1 MTIRIQC
8 KYMSESASHNQT
20 QGTNKGSGF
29 VWELFRTGLIVLLIV
44 LPIRLFVAQPFI
56 VSGAS
61 MEPTF
66 SSGDYL
72 IIDQLSYRF
81 EKPDRKDVVVF
92 RYPNNPSKFYIKR
105 VIGLPGETIEISD
118 NTVTVFNQDYPN
130 GRKLEESYITAARES
145 EETETYDLDD
155 DEYFVLGDNRQSS
168 ADSRTWGPLPARF
181 LIGHALL
188 QLLPPE
194 DVSVAPGETGVV
206 TPRSP

>member
-1 MTIRIQC
+1 
-8 KYMSESASHNQT
+8 MSESASHNQT
-20 QGTNKGSGF
+20 QGANKGSGF

-155 DEYFVLGDNRQSS
+155 DEYFVLGDNRKSS

-181 LIGHALL
+181 LIGHAFL

>member
-1 MTIRIQC
+1 
-8 KYMSESASHNQT
+8 MSESASHNQT

>member
-1 MTIRIQC
+1 
-8 KYMSESASHNQT
+8 MSESASHNQT

-145 EETETYDLDD
+145 EETETYELDD

-181 LIGHALL
+181 LIGHAFL

>member
-1 MTIRIQC
+1 
-8 KYMSESASHNQT
+8 MSESASHNQT
-20 QGTNKGSGF
+20 QGTNEGSGF

>member
-1 MTIRIQC
+1 
-8 KYMSESASHNQT
+8 MSESASHNQT

-130 GRKLEESYITAARES
+130 GRKLEESYITAARDS

-194 DVSVAPGETGVV
+194 DVSVAPGETGVA